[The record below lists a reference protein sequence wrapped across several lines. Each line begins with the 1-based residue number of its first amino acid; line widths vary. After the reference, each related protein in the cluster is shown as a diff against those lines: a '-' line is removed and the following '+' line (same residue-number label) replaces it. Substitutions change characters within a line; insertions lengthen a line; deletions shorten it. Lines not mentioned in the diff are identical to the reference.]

1 MRTIRIGSGAGYS
14 GDRIE
19 PAVELAEKGDIQ
31 YLVFECLGERTVAL
45 AQQARMKNPDSGYD
59 PLLEERMRAVLPV
72 CASQGIRI
80 VTNMGAANP
89 LAAARKTAE
98 IARSLGL
105 SSLKIAAIVGDD
117 VLDACKERD
126 LPIMEF
132 DGTIK
137 QLGNRLLSANAYL
150 GAEPIAEALSAG
162 ADIVITGRA
171 SDPALFLAP
180 MIHAFGWAMD
190 DWNLLGQGTVAGHLL
205 ECAGQITGGYFADPG
220 YKDIPDLARLGF
232 PIGEVGEDGGLVITK
247 VKGSGGAVTA
257 QTCKEQLLYEV
268 HDPTQYIQP
277 DVVADFSQ
285 VKVEEIA
292 PNRVRVSGGRGTKRT
307 GTLKVSVGY
316 VDSYIGEGQISY
328 AGPGALARGRLA
340 LEIVRE
346 RLKLTGV
353 AASELWFELI
363 GVDSLHGANLAAK
376 ANEPYEVR
384 VRVTGRTENLREA
397 VRIGNEVE
405 TLYTNGPAAGG
416 GAVGV
421 ERFDLVADS
430 DSFAQIFG
438 AAGDAHADLV
448 RLAGAR
454 GDLSPV
460 QRVDADQLEP
470 PVAGGDAG
478 EFQPLANDFQRQPP
492 PRQCAGAGIGNLAL
506 ADIAVDVAN
515 RDLQRAGTFCSPSAA
530 DPHAV
535 RRDLLDLHL
544 RKIRD
549 HVGLDILRGI
559 VHLVEQLLLAG
570 LRRHRAAGAFDL
582 GDDQAAVFADFA
594 DRKAEPREIGNVLV
608 AGVGEVAAGDL
619 AGAFKQM
626 SGDGALPQQVPVIH
640 RPAEGV
646 NHRRQ
651 KQRGIGGAPG
661 DHDIGAAGERLRD
674 RLGAEIGIGRQ

>member
-19 PAVELAEKGDIQ
+19 PAVEVAEKGDIQ

-45 AQQARMKNPDSGYD
+45 AQQARMKNPDGGYD
-59 PLLEERMRAVLPV
+59 PLLEERMRAVLLA
-72 CASQGIRI
+72 CASRGIKI

-89 LAAARKTAE
+89 VAAARKTAE
-98 IARSLGL
+98 IAKSLGL
-105 SSLKIAAIVGDD
+105 SSLKIAAVVGDD
-117 VLDACKERD
+117 VLDACKDGD

-132 DGTIK
+132 EGTIK

-150 GAEPIAEALSAG
+150 GAAPMAEALRQG

-232 PIGEVGEDGGLVITK
+232 PIGEVGEDGSLVITK
-247 VKGSGGAVTA
+247 VEGSGGAVTA

-268 HDPTQYIQP
+268 HDPTRYIQP

-292 PNRVRVSGGRGTKRT
+292 KDRVRISGGLGTKRT

-316 VDSYIGEGQISY
+316 VDSFIGEGQISY

-353 AASELWFELI
+353 AASELRFELI
-363 GVDSLHGANLAAK
+363 GVDSLHGPQVSAH

-384 VRVTGRTENLREA
+384 VRVAGRTENLREA

-416 GAVGV
+416 GAFKSARDV
-421 ERFDLVADS
+421 VA
-430 DSFAQIFG
+430 
-438 AAGDAHADLV
+438 
-448 RLAGAR
+448 
-454 GDLSPV
+454 
-460 QRVDADQLEP
+460 
-470 PVAGGDAG
+470 VAS
-478 EFQPLANDFQRQPP
+478 
-492 PRQCAGAGIGNLAL
+492 
-506 ADIAVDVAN
+506 V
-515 RDLQRAGTFCSPSAA
+515 
-530 DPHAV
+530 
-535 RRDLLDLHL
+535 LL
-544 RKIRD
+544 
-549 HVGLDILRGI
+549 
-559 VHLVEQLLLAG
+559 
-570 LRRHRAAGAFDL
+570 
-582 GDDQAAVFADFA
+582 
-594 DRKAEPREIGNVLV
+594 PRE
-608 AGVGEVAAGDL
+608 L
-619 AGAFKQM
+619 AQPSIQFVEA
-626 SGDGALPQQVPVIH
+626 
-640 RPAEGV
+640 
-646 NHRRQ
+646 
-651 KQRGIGGAPG
+651 
-661 DHDIGAAGERLRD
+661 
-674 RLGAEIGIGRQ
+674 

>member
-45 AQQARMKNPDSGYD
+45 AQQARMKNPEGGYD

-72 CASQGIRI
+72 CGAKGIKI

-89 LAAARKTAE
+89 EAAARRTAE
-98 IARSLGL
+98 IAKSLGL

-117 VLDACKERD
+117 VLDACKDGD

-150 GAEPIAEALSAG
+150 GAEPMAEALKSG

-220 YKDIPDLARLGF
+220 YKDVPDLARLGF
-232 PIGEVGEDGGLVITK
+232 PIGEVSEDGSLVITK
-247 VKGSGGAVTA
+247 VAGSGGAVTA
-257 QTCKEQLLYEV
+257 RTCKEQLLYEV
-268 HDPTQYIQP
+268 HDPRQYFQP

-285 VKVEEIA
+285 VTIEEIG
-292 PNRVRVSGGRGTKRT
+292 PDRVRVSGGRGHKRT
-307 GTLKVSVGY
+307 ETLKVSVGY

-353 AASELWFELI
+353 ESSELRFELV
-363 GVDSLHGANLAAK
+363 GVDSLHGAEVSNR

-384 VRVTGRTENLREA
+384 VRVAGRTENLREA

-416 GAVGV
+416 GAWKSARDVVAVASVLLPRKLAKPQVRFVG
-421 ERFDLVADS
+421 A
-430 DSFAQIFG
+430 
-438 AAGDAHADLV
+438 
-448 RLAGAR
+448 
-454 GDLSPV
+454 
-460 QRVDADQLEP
+460 
-470 PVAGGDAG
+470 
-478 EFQPLANDFQRQPP
+478 
-492 PRQCAGAGIGNLAL
+492 
-506 ADIAVDVAN
+506 
-515 RDLQRAGTFCSPSAA
+515 
-530 DPHAV
+530 
-535 RRDLLDLHL
+535 
-544 RKIRD
+544 
-549 HVGLDILRGI
+549 
-559 VHLVEQLLLAG
+559 
-570 LRRHRAAGAFDL
+570 
-582 GDDQAAVFADFA
+582 
-594 DRKAEPREIGNVLV
+594 
-608 AGVGEVAAGDL
+608 
-619 AGAFKQM
+619 
-626 SGDGALPQQVPVIH
+626 
-640 RPAEGV
+640 
-646 NHRRQ
+646 
-651 KQRGIGGAPG
+651 
-661 DHDIGAAGERLRD
+661 
-674 RLGAEIGIGRQ
+674 